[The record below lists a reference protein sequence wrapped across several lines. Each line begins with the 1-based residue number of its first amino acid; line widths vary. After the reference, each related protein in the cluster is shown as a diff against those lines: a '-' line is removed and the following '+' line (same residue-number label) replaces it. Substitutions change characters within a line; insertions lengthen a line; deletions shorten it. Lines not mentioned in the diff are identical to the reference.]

1 MHRWCGTRSGL
12 SYCDSSTQGWRETSE
27 GKGRG
32 HRRRVGNNGITLH
45 IAKSG
50 DSKHVGT
57 LRFGRAKLRWS
68 KARTRKSP
76 KEIPIEKL
84 IEWLEEQ

>member
-1 MHRWCGTRSGL
+1 MKVRAEDIDAEL
-12 SYCDSSTQGWRETSE
+12 
-27 GKGRG
+27 
-32 HRRRVGNNGITLH
+32 GNNGITLH
-45 IAKSG
+45 IAKSS

-76 KEIPIEKL
+76 KEIPIEDL
-84 IEWLEEQ
+84 IDWLEAQ